1 MTHFDDKPA
10 SVYGMDSFVMK
21 IDHIHFYVEDVSVRR
36 DWFVQTMGCQVVRR
50 TANPHTATE
59 VLKHG
64 AVYFV
69 LSSPLSAASP
79 VADYLKKHPPGVADI
94 ALRVNSIE
102 QLLAKAD
109 QIQVP
114 LQRSQL
120 GNGLRWARIN
130 GWGSLSHTL
139 IENYSGVDVCPTFF
153 DPEAQA
159 QFNTQINTQIEAETT
174 TGFTSIDHIVLNV
187 PMGALGQAVAWY
199 QALFGFE
206 VQQAFQI
213 ETQTSG
219 LNSKVLKS
227 LEGDIYFNI
236 NEPSSAQSQIQTFL
250 DDNQGSGI
258 QHIALKTPNIVQA
271 VTQMQERGM
280 SFLSVPAAYYTQLK
294 QRLQQVQ
301 RSPSVLQGMQ
311 TIAAQHILMD
321 WKDSAPE
328 SILLQIFSQ
337 PIFEQRTFFLS

>member
-1 MTHFDDKPA
+1 MTHFDDKPS
-10 SVYGMDSFVMK
+10 SVYGMDALVMQ
-21 IDHIHFYVEDVSVRR
+21 IDHIHFYVEDVSKQR
-36 DWFVQTMGCQVVRR
+36 DWFIQSMGCQVVSH
-50 TANPHTATE
+50 TANRHTATE

-64 AVYFV
+64 SVYFV
-69 LSSPLSAASP
+69 LSSPLSADSP

-94 ALRVNSIE
+94 ALSVSGIE

-109 QIQVP
+109 QIQIP
-114 LQRSQL
+114 LQCSYL
-120 GNGLRWARIN
+120 GKDLKWAKIN

-139 IENYSGVDVCPTFF
+139 IENSSDVDFCQTFF
-153 DPEAQA
+153 NPKASAQENAKFEALGV
-159 QFNTQINTQIEAETT
+159 
-174 TGFTSIDHIVLNV
+174 TGFTSIDHVVLNV
-187 PMGALGQAVAWY
+187 SAGALGQAVAWY

-213 ETQTSG
+213 QTKTSG

-227 LEGDIYFNI
+227 RDGDIYFNI
-236 NEPSSAQSQIQTFL
+236 NEPSSAQSQIQEFL
-250 DDNQGSGI
+250 DENQGSGI

-271 VTQMQERGM
+271 VTQMRERGM
-280 SFLSVPAAYYTQLK
+280 SFLSVPVTYYTQLK
-294 QRLQQVQ
+294 HRLKQLQHP
-301 RSPSVLQGMQ
+301 PSLLEGMQ
-311 TIAAQHILMD
+311 AIAAQHILMD